1 MSKMSRKKGVRKIKN
16 SKTNDKNQLLDQ
28 IDEEIKREKNLDFK
42 LLITVFLTILVG
54 LLVILPKIYIKNEIY
69 YTSREINKL
78 SSEYSVLLEENRFLS
93 QKVEHIKF
101 KNQVLDTIF

>member
-1 MSKMSRKKGVRKIKN
+1 MNKRKGVKKAKK

-78 SSEYSVLLEENRFLS
+78 SSEYSVLLEENRFLG
-93 QKVEHIKF
+93 QKVEYIKF
-101 KNQVLDTIF
+101 KNQVLDTVF

>member
-1 MSKMSRKKGVRKIKN
+1 MSKHKSVKKVKK

-28 IDEEIKREKNLDFK
+28 IDEEIKREKNLDFR

-54 LLVILPKIYIKNEIY
+54 LSVILPKIYIKNEIY

-78 SSEYSVLLEENRFLS
+78 SSEYSVLLEENRFLR
-93 QKVEHIKF
+93 QKVEYIKF
-101 KNQVLDTIF
+101 KNQVLDTVF

>member
-1 MSKMSRKKGVRKIKN
+1 MSKHKSVKKIKK
-16 SKTNDKNQLLDQ
+16 SKINDKNQLLDQ
-28 IDEEIKREKNLDFK
+28 IDEEIKREKNLDFR

-78 SSEYSVLLEENRFLS
+78 SSEYSVLLEENRFLR
-93 QKVEHIKF
+93 QKVEYIKF
-101 KNQVLDTIF
+101 KNQVLDTVF